1 MLVLG
6 IGNVIYAD
14 EGIGV
19 HFVRALAQN
28 YKFYPKTAARNSK
41 AGENLTARNFMQNSV
56 QVSAIQN
63 STSQNS
69 IERDSLQ
76 NFADKNFTQNF
87 TERDFDQNS
96 ASENFIS
103 EQNAV
108 AVNSLRNSKVANLD
122 RNSTSEHSA
131 KQNSASNFT
140 SQNSLINSAAQGSI
154 NADLIAENPA
164 APSSSADQIR
174 FIDGG
179 TLASFLMPTMAEF
192 DEILLV
198 DCIDAEGAKGGE
210 VYFFDYDAMPKQI
223 SWSGSA
229 HEVEMLQ
236 TLQMMDLCGDLP
248 HVKILA
254 VVPKRIE
261 EASFKLSSV
270 ILESS
275 KIMEKTALKYLSDL
289 GFAHEKIADL
299 SAQDIADRFAKRGR
313 DDSSI

>member
-1 MLVLG
+1 MRVLVLG

-28 YKFYPKTAARNSK
+28 YKFYPKASARNSM
-41 AGENLTARNFMQNSV
+41 AGENLTAQNFMQNSA

-76 NFADKNFTQNF
+76 NFADENSIFKQNF
-87 TERDFDQNS
+87 AT
-96 ASENFIS
+96 
-103 EQNAV
+103 
-108 AVNSLRNSKVANLD
+108 VNLN
-122 RNSTSEHSA
+122 RNSTSENSA
-131 KQNSASNFT
+131 KQDSASNFT
-140 SQNSLINSAAQGSI
+140 LQNSVINSTAQGSI
-154 NADLIAENPA
+154 NANLVAENPA
-164 APSSSADQIR
+164 APSRSVDQIR

-198 DCIDAEGAKGGE
+198 DCIDADGAKGGE

-254 VVPKRIE
+254 VVPRRIE
-261 EASFKLSSV
+261 EASFKLSSA

-299 SAQDIADRFAKRGR
+299 SAQDIADRFAKKGR

>member
-1 MLVLG
+1 MRVLVLG

-28 YKFYPKTAARNSK
+28 YKFYPKAAARNSM
-41 AGENLTARNFMQNSV
+41 AGEDIAAQNFMQNSA

-69 IERDSLQ
+69 IERNYLQ
-76 NFADKNFTQNF
+76 NFADENSIFKQNF
-87 TERDFDQNS
+87 AT
-96 ASENFIS
+96 
-103 EQNAV
+103 
-108 AVNSLRNSKVANLD
+108 ANLD

-131 KQNSASNFT
+131 KQDSASNFT
-140 SQNSLINSAAQGSI
+140 SQNSLINSVAQSSI
-154 NADLIAENPA
+154 NADFIAVNSA

-254 VVPKRIE
+254 VVPQRIE

>member
-28 YKFYPKTAARNSK
+28 YKFFPKAAARNSK
-41 AGENLTARNFMQNSV
+41 ADEDFAAQNFMQNSA

-69 IERDSLQ
+69 IKHNSLQ
-76 NFADKNFTQNF
+76 NFADENSIFKQNF
-87 TERDFDQNS
+87 
-96 ASENFIS
+96 AI
-103 EQNAV
+103 V
-108 AVNSLRNSKVANLD
+108 NLD
-122 RNSTSEHSA
+122 RNSTSENSA
-131 KQNSASNFT
+131 KQNSASNST
-140 SQNSLINSAAQGSI
+140 SQNFAINSAAQSSI
-154 NADLIAENPA
+154 NADLVTKNPA
-164 APSSSADQIR
+164 APSRSADQIR

-254 VVPKRIE
+254 VVPQRIE
-261 EASFKLSSV
+261 EASFELSSV

-275 KIMEKTALKYLSDL
+275 KTMEKTALKYLSNL
-289 GFAHEKIADL
+289 GFAYKKIADL
-299 SAQDIADRFAKRGR
+299 SAQDIADRFAKKGR

>member
-28 YKFYPKTAARNSK
+28 YKFYPKAAARNSM
-41 AGENLTARNFMQNSV
+41 AGENLTAQNFMQNSA

-63 STSQNS
+63 STLQNS
-69 IERDSLQ
+69 
-76 NFADKNFTQNF
+76 
-87 TERDFDQNS
+87 TERDPLQNS
-96 ASENFIS
+96 ANENFIS
-103 EQNAV
+103 EQNFAAV
-108 AVNSLRNSKVANLD
+108 NLD
-122 RNSTSEHSA
+122 RNSTSENSA
-131 KQNSASNFT
+131 EQNSASNFT
-140 SQNSLINSAAQGSI
+140 SQNSVINYAAQSSI
-154 NADLIAENPA
+154 NADFIAVNSA

-198 DCIDAEGAKGGE
+198 DCIDADGAKGGE

-254 VVPKRIE
+254 VVPRRIE

-275 KIMEKTALKYLSDL
+275 KIMEKTALKHLSDL

>member
-1 MLVLG
+1 M
-6 IGNVIYAD
+6 
-14 EGIGV
+14 
-19 HFVRALAQN
+19 
-28 YKFYPKTAARNSK
+28 
-41 AGENLTARNFMQNSV
+41 AGENFAAQNFMQNSA

-69 IERDSLQ
+69 IERNSLQ
-76 NFADKNFTQNF
+76 NFADENSIFKQNF
-87 TERDFDQNS
+87 
-96 ASENFIS
+96 A
-103 EQNAV
+103 
-108 AVNSLRNSKVANLD
+108 AVNLN
-122 RNSTSEHSA
+122 RNSTPEHSA
-131 KQNSASNFT
+131 KQNFASN
-140 SQNSLINSAAQGSI
+140 SALQNSVINSVAQSSI
-154 NADLIAENPA
+154 NSDFVAENSA

-198 DCIDAEGAKGGE
+198 DCIDADGAKGGE
-210 VYFFDYDAMPKQI
+210 VYFFDYEAMPKQI

-254 VVPKRIE
+254 VVPQRIE

-275 KIMEKTALKYLSDL
+275 KTMEKTALKYLSDL

>member
-1 MLVLG
+1 LRVLVLG

-28 YKFYPKTAARNSK
+28 YKFYPKTAARNSMS
-41 AGENLTARNFMQNSV
+41 GENFAAQNFIQNSV

-69 IERDSLQ
+69 TERDPLQ
-76 NFADKNFTQNF
+76 NFAD
-87 TERDFDQNS
+87 
-96 ASENFIS
+96 ENFIS
-103 EQNAV
+103 EQNFAAV
-108 AVNSLRNSKVANLD
+108 NLD

-140 SQNSLINSAAQGSI
+140 LQNSVIKSAAQNSIDSDFVAVNSAA
-154 NADLIAENPA
+154 
-164 APSSSADQIR
+164 PSNSSDQIR

-198 DCIDAEGAKGGE
+198 DCIDADGAKGGE

-254 VVPKRIE
+254 VVPRRIE

-275 KIMEKTALKYLSDL
+275 KTMEKTALKYLSDL

>member
-28 YKFYPKTAARNSK
+28 YKFYPKAAARNSK
-41 AGENLTARNFMQNSV
+41 AGEDFAAQNFMQNST

-69 IERDSLQ
+69 
-76 NFADKNFTQNF
+76 
-87 TERDFDQNS
+87 TERGSSQNS
-96 ASENFIS
+96 ANENFIS
-103 EQNAV
+103 EQNSAAV
-108 AVNSLRNSKVANLD
+108 NLD
-122 RNSTSEHSA
+122 RNSTPEHSA

-140 SQNSLINSAAQGSI
+140 LQNSVINSAVQSSI
-154 NADLIAENPA
+154 NSDFVAANSA
-164 APSSSADQIR
+164 APSNSSDQIR

-198 DCIDAEGAKGGE
+198 DCIDADGAKGGE

-254 VVPKRIE
+254 VVPRRIE

>member
-28 YKFYPKTAARNSK
+28 YKFYLKAAARNSM
-41 AGENLTARNFMQNSV
+41 ASEDFTAQNFMQNSA

-69 IERDSLQ
+69 IERNSLQ
-76 NFADKNFTQNF
+76 NFADENSIFKQNF
-87 TERDFDQNS
+87 
-96 ASENFIS
+96 A
-103 EQNAV
+103 A
-108 AVNSLRNSKVANLD
+108 ANLD
-122 RNSTSEHSA
+122 RNSTSENSA
-131 KQNSASNFT
+131 KQDSASNFT
-140 SQNSLINSAAQGSI
+140 SQNLAINSAAQGYI
-154 NADLIAENPA
+154 NANLVAKNSA
-164 APSSSADQIR
+164 APSRSADQIS

-254 VVPKRIE
+254 VVPQRIE

-275 KIMEKTALKYLSDL
+275 KTMEKTALKYLSDL

-299 SAQDIADRFAKRGR
+299 SAQDIADRFEKKGR

>member
-28 YKFYPKTAARNSK
+28 YKFYPKAAARNSM
-41 AGENLTARNFMQNSV
+41 AGEDFAAQNFMQNSA

-69 IERDSLQ
+69 IERDPLQ
-76 NFADKNFTQNF
+76 NFAD
-87 TERDFDQNS
+87 
-96 ASENFIS
+96 ENFIS
-103 EQNAV
+103 EQNFAAV
-108 AVNSLRNSKVANLD
+108 NLD

-140 SQNSLINSAAQGSI
+140 LQNSVINSVAQNSIGS
-154 NADLIAENPA
+154 DFIAVKSA

-198 DCIDAEGAKGGE
+198 DCIDADGAKGGE
-210 VYFFDYDAMPKQI
+210 VYFFDYEAMPKQI

-254 VVPKRIE
+254 VVPRRIE
-261 EASFKLSSV
+261 EASFKLSSM
-270 ILESS
+270 ILESL
-275 KIMEKTALKYLSDL
+275 KTMEKTALKYLSDL

-299 SAQDIADRFAKRGR
+299 SAQDIADRFAKKGR

>member
-28 YKFYPKTAARNSK
+28 YKFYPKATARNSM
-41 AGENLTARNFMQNSV
+41 AGENFAAQNFMQNSA

-69 IERDSLQ
+69 IEHDPLQ
-76 NFADKNFTQNF
+76 NFAN
-87 TERDFDQNS
+87 
-96 ASENFIS
+96 ENFIS
-103 EQNAV
+103 EQNFAAV
-108 AVNSLRNSKVANLD
+108 TLDRTSNPENSPKQNFASNSALRNSV
-122 RNSTSEHSA
+122 
-131 KQNSASNFT
+131 
-140 SQNSLINSAAQGSI
+140 INSVAQSSI
-154 NADLIAENPA
+154 NADFIAINST
-164 APSSSADQIR
+164 APSPSADQIR

-198 DCIDAEGAKGGE
+198 DCIDADGAKGGE

-236 TLQMMDLCGDLP
+236 TLQMMDLCGDQP
-248 HVKILA
+248 HVKILS
-254 VVPKRIE
+254 VEQRRIE

>member
-28 YKFYPKTAARNSK
+28 YKFYPKASARNSM
-41 AGENLTARNFMQNSV
+41 ASENFAAQNFMQNSA

-63 STSQNS
+63 STLQNS

-76 NFADKNFTQNF
+76 NFADENSIFKQNF
-87 TERDFDQNS
+87 AT
-96 ASENFIS
+96 
-103 EQNAV
+103 
-108 AVNSLRNSKVANLD
+108 VNLN
-122 RNSTSEHSA
+122 RNSTSENSA
-131 KQNSASNFT
+131 KQDSASNFT
-140 SQNSLINSAAQGSI
+140 SQNSVINSAAQSSI
-154 NADLIAENPA
+154 NANLVAENPA
-164 APSSSADQIR
+164 APSNSADQIR

-198 DCIDAEGAKGGE
+198 DCIDAEGAEGGE

-254 VVPKRIE
+254 VVPQRIE

-275 KIMEKTALKYLSDL
+275 KTMEKTALNYLSDL

>member
-28 YKFYPKTAARNSK
+28 YKFYPKTAARNSM
-41 AGENLTARNFMQNSV
+41 AGENFAAQNFMQNSA

-63 STSQNS
+63 SSLQNS
-69 IERDSLQ
+69 IECDSSQNSADTNSNSEQ
-76 NFADKNFTQNF
+76 NFA
-87 TERDFDQNS
+87 
-96 ASENFIS
+96 
-103 EQNAV
+103 AV
-108 AVNSLRNSKVANLD
+108 NLD

-131 KQNSASNFT
+131 KQNFASNFT
-140 SQNSLINSAAQGSI
+140 SQNSLINSAAQSSI
-154 NADLIAENPA
+154 DSDFVAVNSA

-198 DCIDAEGAKGGE
+198 DCIDADGAKGGE

-254 VVPKRIE
+254 VVPQRIE

>member
-1 MLVLG
+1 MRVLVLG

-28 YKFYPKTAARNSK
+28 YKFYPKTAVRNFM
-41 AGENLTARNFMQNSV
+41 ADENLMAQNFMQNSA

-69 IERDSLQ
+69 IERDPLQ
-76 NFADKNFTQNF
+76 NFAD
-87 TERDFDQNS
+87 
-96 ASENFIS
+96 ENFIS
-103 EQNAV
+103 EQNFAAV
-108 AVNSLRNSKVANLD
+108 NLD
-122 RNSTSEHSA
+122 RNSTPEHSA
-131 KQNSASNFT
+131 KQNFASN
-140 SQNSLINSAAQGSI
+140 SALQNSVINSVAQSSI
-154 NADLIAENPA
+154 NTDFVAVNSAVPN
-164 APSSSADQIR
+164 SSADQIR

-198 DCIDAEGAKGGE
+198 DCIDADGAEGGE
-210 VYFFDYDAMPKQI
+210 VYFFDYEAMPKQI

-254 VVPKRIE
+254 VVPRRIE

-270 ILESS
+270 ILQSS

>member
-28 YKFYPKTAARNSK
+28 YKFYPKTAARNSM
-41 AGENLTARNFMQNSV
+41 AGENFAAQNFMQNSV

-69 IERDSLQ
+69 IECDSM
-76 NFADKNFTQNF
+76 
-87 TERDFDQNS
+87 QNS

-103 EQNAV
+103 ERNSA
-108 AVNSLRNSKVANLD
+108 AVNSLRNSKAVNLD
-122 RNSTSEHSA
+122 RNFAAQNSA
-131 KQNSASNFT
+131 KQNCASNFT
-140 SQNSLINSAAQGSI
+140 SQNSVINSAVQSSI
-154 NADLIAENPA
+154 NADFIAVNSA
-164 APSSSADQIR
+164 APSNSADQIR

-179 TLASFLMPTMAEF
+179 TLASFLMPTMVEF

-198 DCIDAEGAKGGE
+198 DCIDADGAKGGE
-210 VYFFDYDAMPKQI
+210 VYFYDYEAMPKQI

-254 VVPKRIE
+254 VVPRRIE

-313 DDSSI
+313 DDSCI

>member
-28 YKFYPKTAARNSK
+28 YKFYPKAAARNSK
-41 AGENLTARNFMQNSV
+41 AGEDFAAQNFMQNST

-69 IERDSLQ
+69 TERDSS
-76 NFADKNFTQNF
+76 
-87 TERDFDQNS
+87 QNS
-96 ASENFIS
+96 TGKNFIS
-103 EQNAV
+103 EQNFAAV
-108 AVNSLRNSKVANLD
+108 NLD
-122 RNSTSEHSA
+122 RISTSENSA
-131 KQNSASNFT
+131 KQDSASNFT
-140 SQNSLINSAAQGSI
+140 SQNSIINSAAQSSI
-154 NADLIAENPA
+154 NADFIAVNSA
-164 APSSSADQIR
+164 APSNSANQIS

-198 DCIDAEGAKGGE
+198 DCIDADGAKGGE

-254 VVPKRIE
+254 VVPQRIE

-275 KIMEKTALKYLSDL
+275 KIMEKTALKHLSDL

>member
-28 YKFYPKTAARNSK
+28 YKFYPKAAARNSM
-41 AGENLTARNFMQNSV
+41 AGEDIAAQNFMQNSA

-76 NFADKNFTQNF
+76 NFADENSIFKQNF
-87 TERDFDQNS
+87 
-96 ASENFIS
+96 A
-103 EQNAV
+103 AV
-108 AVNSLRNSKVANLD
+108 KLD
-122 RNSTSEHSA
+122 RNSTSENSA

-140 SQNSLINSAAQGSI
+140 SQNSVINSAAQSSI
-154 NADLIAENPA
+154 DSDFIAVNSA
-164 APSSSADQIR
+164 VPSNSVDQIS

-198 DCIDAEGAKGGE
+198 DCIDAKGAKGGE

-254 VVPKRIE
+254 VVPQRIE

-275 KIMEKTALKYLSDL
+275 KTIEKTALKYLSDL

>member
-1 MLVLG
+1 MRVLVLG

-28 YKFYPKTAARNSK
+28 YKFYHKTAARNSM
-41 AGENLTARNFMQNSV
+41 AGENLTA
-56 QVSAIQN
+56 QN
-63 STSQNS
+63 STQNS
-69 IERDSLQ
+69 IERDLLQ
-76 NFADKNFTQNF
+76 NFTD
-87 TERDFDQNS
+87 
-96 ASENFIS
+96 ENFIS

-108 AVNSLRNSKVANLD
+108 AVNSLRNSKAVNLD
-122 RNSTSEHSA
+122 RNFAAQNSA

-140 SQNSLINSAAQGSI
+140 SQNSVINSAAQSSI
-154 NADLIAENPA
+154 DSDFVAVNSA

-198 DCIDAEGAKGGE
+198 DCIDADGAKGGE

-254 VVPKRIE
+254 VVPRRIE

>member
-28 YKFYPKTAARNSK
+28 YKFYPKAAARNSI
-41 AGENLTARNFMQNSV
+41 AGENFA
-56 QVSAIQN
+56 AQN
-63 STSQNS
+63 STQNSTERDSSQNS
-69 IERDSLQ
+69 TG
-76 NFADKNFTQNF
+76 K
-87 TERDFDQNS
+87 
-96 ASENFIS
+96 NFIS
-103 EQNAV
+103 ERNSAAINSLQNSK
-108 AVNSLRNSKVANLD
+108 AVNLD
-122 RNSTSEHSA
+122 QNFA
-131 KQNSASNFT
+131 AQNSAEQNFASNFT
-140 SQNSLINSAAQGSI
+140 SQNSVINSAAQSSI
-154 NADLIAENPA
+154 NSDFIAVNSA

-179 TLASFLMPTMAEF
+179 TLASFLIPTMAEF

-198 DCIDAEGAKGGE
+198 DCIDADGAKGGE

-229 HEVEMLQ
+229 HEIEMLQ

-254 VVPKRIE
+254 VVPQRIE

-270 ILESS
+270 ILQSS
-275 KIMEKTALKYLSDL
+275 KTMEKTALKYLSDL

-299 SAQDIADRFAKRGR
+299 SAQDIADRFAKKGR

>member
-1 MLVLG
+1 MRVLVLG

-28 YKFYPKTAARNSK
+28 YKFYPKATARNSM
-41 AGENLTARNFMQNSV
+41 AGEDLTVHNFMQNSV

-69 IERDSLQ
+69 IERDHLQ
-76 NFADKNFTQNF
+76 NFAD
-87 TERDFDQNS
+87 
-96 ASENFIS
+96 ENFIS
-103 EQNAV
+103 EQNFAAV
-108 AVNSLRNSKVANLD
+108 NLD
-122 RNSTSEHSA
+122 RNSTPEHSA
-131 KQNSASNFT
+131 KQNFASN
-140 SQNSLINSAAQGSI
+140 SALQNSVINSVAQSSI
-154 NADLIAENPA
+154 NADFVAVNSA

-179 TLASFLMPTMAEF
+179 TLASFLMHTMAEF

-198 DCIDAEGAKGGE
+198 DCIDADGAKGGE

-254 VVPKRIE
+254 VVPRRIE

>member
-28 YKFYPKTAARNSK
+28 YKFYPKATARNSMT
-41 AGENLTARNFMQNSV
+41 GEDLTAQNFMQNSA
-56 QVSAIQN
+56 QASAIQN

-69 IERDSLQ
+69 IKRNSLQ
-76 NFADKNFTQNF
+76 NYTGK
-87 TERDFDQNS
+87 
-96 ASENFIS
+96 NFIS
-103 EQNAV
+103 EQNFA
-108 AVNSLRNSKVANLD
+108 AVNLN
-122 RNSTSEHSA
+122 RNSTPENSA

-140 SQNSLINSAAQGSI
+140 SQNSVINSAAQSSI
-154 NADLIAENPA
+154 NTDFVAVNSAVPN
-164 APSSSADQIR
+164 SSADQIR

-198 DCIDAEGAKGGE
+198 DCIDADGAKGGE

-254 VVPKRIE
+254 VVPQRIE

-275 KIMEKTALKYLSDL
+275 KIMEKTALQYLSDL

-299 SAQDIADRFAKRGR
+299 SVQDIADRFAKRGR

>member
-1 MLVLG
+1 
-6 IGNVIYAD
+6 
-14 EGIGV
+14 
-19 HFVRALAQN
+19 
-28 YKFYPKTAARNSK
+28 
-41 AGENLTARNFMQNSV
+41 MQNSA

-76 NFADKNFTQNF
+76 NFADENSIFKQNF
-87 TERDFDQNS
+87 P
-96 ASENFIS
+96 
-103 EQNAV
+103 
-108 AVNSLRNSKVANLD
+108 AVNSN

-131 KQNSASNFT
+131 KQDSASNFT
-140 SQNSLINSAAQGSI
+140 SQNLAINSAAQSSI
-154 NADLIAENPA
+154 NADLITENSA
-164 APSSSADQIR
+164 ASSNSADQIR

-179 TLASFLMPTMAEF
+179 TLASFLTPTMAEF

-229 HEVEMLQ
+229 HEIEMLQ

-254 VVPKRIE
+254 VVPQRIE
-261 EASFKLSSV
+261 EASFKLSSA

-275 KIMEKTALKYLSDL
+275 KIMEKTALKYLLDL

-299 SAQDIADRFAKRGR
+299 SAQDIADRFAKKGR

>member
-28 YKFYPKTAARNSK
+28 YKFYPKTAARNSM
-41 AGENLTARNFMQNSV
+41 AGENLTAHNFMQNSA

-63 STSQNS
+63 SSLQNS
-69 IERDSLQ
+69 IECDSSQNSADTNSNSEQ
-76 NFADKNFTQNF
+76 NFA
-87 TERDFDQNS
+87 
-96 ASENFIS
+96 
-103 EQNAV
+103 AV
-108 AVNSLRNSKVANLD
+108 NLD

-131 KQNSASNFT
+131 KQNFASNFT
-140 SQNSLINSAAQGSI
+140 SQNSLINSAAQSSI
-154 NADLIAENPA
+154 NSDFIAVKSAVPN
-164 APSSSADQIR
+164 SSADQIS

-198 DCIDAEGAKGGE
+198 DCIDADGAKGGE

-254 VVPKRIE
+254 VVPQRIE

-275 KIMEKTALKYLSDL
+275 KTMEKTALKYLSDL

>member
-28 YKFYPKTAARNSK
+28 YKFYPKAAARNSM
-41 AGENLTARNFMQNSV
+41 AGEDFAVQNSTQNSA

-69 IERDSLQ
+69 IKRNSLQ
-76 NFADKNFTQNF
+76 NFAD
-87 TERDFDQNS
+87 
-96 ASENFIS
+96 ENFIS
-103 EQNAV
+103 EQNFAAV
-108 AVNSLRNSKVANLD
+108 NLD

-131 KQNSASNFT
+131 KQDSASNST
-140 SQNSLINSAAQGSI
+140 SQNLAINSAAQGSI
-154 NADLIAENPA
+154 NADLVAENPA
-164 APSSSADQIR
+164 APSQSTDQIR

-254 VVPKRIE
+254 VVPRRIE

-275 KIMEKTALKYLSDL
+275 KTMEKTALKYLSDL

>member
-28 YKFYPKTAARNSK
+28 YKFYPKASARNSM
-41 AGENLTARNFMQNSV
+41 AGENLTAQNFMQNSA

-76 NFADKNFTQNF
+76 NFADENSIFKQNF
-87 TERDFDQNS
+87 AT
-96 ASENFIS
+96 
-103 EQNAV
+103 
-108 AVNSLRNSKVANLD
+108 VNLN
-122 RNSTSEHSA
+122 RNSTSENSA
-131 KQNSASNFT
+131 KQDSASNFT
-140 SQNSLINSAAQGSI
+140 LQNSVINSTAQGSI
-154 NADLIAENPA
+154 NANLVAENPA
-164 APSSSADQIR
+164 APSRSVDQIR

-198 DCIDAEGAKGGE
+198 DCIDADGAKGGE

-236 TLQMMDLCGDLP
+236 TLQMMALCGDLP

-254 VVPKRIE
+254 VVPRRIE

>member
-1 MLVLG
+1 MRVLVLG
-6 IGNVIYAD
+6 IGNVIDAD

-28 YKFYPKTAARNSK
+28 YKFYHKTAARNSM
-41 AGENLTARNFMQNSV
+41 AGENLTA
-56 QVSAIQN
+56 QN
-63 STSQNS
+63 STQNS
-69 IERDSLQ
+69 IERDLLQ
-76 NFADKNFTQNF
+76 NFTD
-87 TERDFDQNS
+87 
-96 ASENFIS
+96 ENFIS
-103 EQNAV
+103 EQNSAAV
-108 AVNSLRNSKVANLD
+108 NLD
-122 RNSTSEHSA
+122 RNSTPEHSA

-140 SQNSLINSAAQGSI
+140 LQNSVINSAVQSSI
-154 NADLIAENPA
+154 NSDFVAANSA
-164 APSSSADQIR
+164 APSNSSDQIR

-198 DCIDAEGAKGGE
+198 DCIDADGAKGGE

-254 VVPKRIE
+254 VVPRRIE
-261 EASFKLSSV
+261 EASFKLSSA
-270 ILESS
+270 ILKSS
-275 KIMEKTALKYLSDL
+275 KTMEKTALQYLSDL

>member
-28 YKFYPKTAARNSK
+28 YKFYPKATARNSM
-41 AGENLTARNFMQNSV
+41 AGENFAAQNFMQNSA

-69 IERDSLQ
+69 IERDPLQ
-76 NFADKNFTQNF
+76 NFADENSIFKQNF
-87 TERDFDQNS
+87 TT
-96 ASENFIS
+96 
-103 EQNAV
+103 
-108 AVNSLRNSKVANLD
+108 ANLD
-122 RNSTSEHSA
+122 RNSTSENSA
-131 KQNSASNFT
+131 EQNSASNFT
-140 SQNSLINSAAQGSI
+140 LQNSIINSAAQSSI

-164 APSSSADQIR
+164 APGRSADQIR

-254 VVPKRIE
+254 VVPRRIE

-275 KIMEKTALKYLSDL
+275 KIMEKTALKHLSDL

>member
-28 YKFYPKTAARNSK
+28 YKFYPKTAARNSM
-41 AGENLTARNFMQNSV
+41 AGEDFAAQNFMQNSA
-56 QVSAIQN
+56 QASAIQN

-76 NFADKNFTQNF
+76 NFADENSIFKQNF
-87 TERDFDQNS
+87 AT
-96 ASENFIS
+96 
-103 EQNAV
+103 
-108 AVNSLRNSKVANLD
+108 VNLG

-131 KQNSASNFT
+131 KQNFASNFT
-140 SQNSLINSAAQGSI
+140 SQNSLINSAAQSSI
-154 NADLIAENPA
+154 DSDFVAVNSA

-198 DCIDAEGAKGGE
+198 DCIDADGAKGGE

-254 VVPKRIE
+254 VVPRRIE

-275 KIMEKTALKYLSDL
+275 KTMEKTALKYLSDL

>member
-28 YKFYPKTAARNSK
+28 YKFYPKTAARNSM
-41 AGENLTARNFMQNSV
+41 AGEDLTAQNFMQNSA

-69 IERDSLQ
+69 IERNYLQ
-76 NFADKNFTQNF
+76 NFADENSIFKQNF
-87 TERDFDQNS
+87 TT
-96 ASENFIS
+96 
-103 EQNAV
+103 
-108 AVNSLRNSKVANLD
+108 ANLD
-122 RNSTSEHSA
+122 RNSTPENSA
-131 KQNSASNFT
+131 EQNSASNFT
-140 SQNSLINSAAQGSI
+140 LQNSIMNSVAQSSINANLVAKNSAA
-154 NADLIAENPA
+154 
-164 APSSSADQIR
+164 PSNSADQIS

-198 DCIDAEGAKGGE
+198 DCIDAEGAKSGE
-210 VYFFDYDAMPKQI
+210 VYFFNYDAMPKQI

-254 VVPKRIE
+254 VVPQRIE

-275 KIMEKTALKYLSDL
+275 KTMEKTALKYLSDL

>member
-28 YKFYPKTAARNSK
+28 YKFYPKTAARNSM
-41 AGENLTARNFMQNSV
+41 AGENLTAQNFMQNSA

-69 IERDSLQ
+69 IECDSLQ
-76 NFADKNFTQNF
+76 NSTGK
-87 TERDFDQNS
+87 
-96 ASENFIS
+96 NFIS
-103 EQNAV
+103 EQNFAAV
-108 AVNSLRNSKVANLD
+108 NLD

-131 KQNSASNFT
+131 KQNYASNFT
-140 SQNSLINSAAQGSI
+140 LQNSVINSAAQSSI
-154 NADLIAENPA
+154 NADFIAVNSA

-198 DCIDAEGAKGGE
+198 DCIDADGAKGGE

-254 VVPKRIE
+254 VVPRRIE

-275 KIMEKTALKYLSDL
+275 KIMEKTALKHLSDL

>member
-28 YKFYPKTAARNSK
+28 YKFYPKTAARNSM
-41 AGENLTARNFMQNSV
+41 ASEDFTAQNFMQNSA

-69 IERDSLQ
+69 IERNSLQ
-76 NFADKNFTQNF
+76 NFADENSIFKQNF
-87 TERDFDQNS
+87 
-96 ASENFIS
+96 A
-103 EQNAV
+103 AV
-108 AVNSLRNSKVANLD
+108 NLD
-122 RNSTSEHSA
+122 RNSTPEHSA
-131 KQNSASNFT
+131 KQNFASN
-140 SQNSLINSAAQGSI
+140 SALQNSVINSVAQSSI
-154 NADLIAENPA
+154 NSDFVAENSA

-254 VVPKRIE
+254 VVPQRIE

-275 KIMEKTALKYLSDL
+275 KIMEKTALKHLSDL

>member
-28 YKFYPKTAARNSK
+28 YKFYPKTAARNSM
-41 AGENLTARNFMQNSV
+41 AGEDFAAQNFMQNSA

-69 IERDSLQ
+69 
-76 NFADKNFTQNF
+76 
-87 TERDFDQNS
+87 TERDPLQNS
-96 ASENFIS
+96 ANENFIS
-103 EQNAV
+103 ERNSA
-108 AVNSLRNSKVANLD
+108 AVNSLRNSTAVNLD
-122 RNSTSEHSA
+122 RNSAAQISTA
-131 KQNSASNFT
+131 QNFALNST
-140 SQNSLINSAAQGSI
+140 SQNSIINSAAQSSI
-154 NADLIAENPA
+154 NADFIAVNSA
-164 APSSSADQIR
+164 TPSNSSDQIR

-254 VVPKRIE
+254 VVPRRIE

-275 KIMEKTALKYLSDL
+275 KIMEKAALKYLSDL

>member
-28 YKFYPKTAARNSK
+28 YKFYPKTAARNSM
-41 AGENLTARNFMQNSV
+41 AGENFAAQNFMQNSA

-63 STSQNS
+63 SSLQNS
-69 IERDSLQ
+69 IECDFSQNSADTNSNSEQ
-76 NFADKNFTQNF
+76 NFA
-87 TERDFDQNS
+87 
-96 ASENFIS
+96 
-103 EQNAV
+103 AV
-108 AVNSLRNSKVANLD
+108 NLD

-131 KQNSASNFT
+131 KQNFASNFT
-140 SQNSLINSAAQGSI
+140 SQNSLINSAAQSSI
-154 NADLIAENPA
+154 DSDFVAVNSA

-198 DCIDAEGAKGGE
+198 DCIDADGAKGGE

-254 VVPKRIE
+254 VVPQRIE
-261 EASFKLSSV
+261 EASFKLSSA

-275 KIMEKTALKYLSDL
+275 KTMEKTALKYLSDL

>member
-28 YKFYPKTAARNSK
+28 YKFYPKAAARNSM
-41 AGENLTARNFMQNSV
+41 AGENFAAQNFIQNSV

-69 IERDSLQ
+69 TERDPLQ
-76 NFADKNFTQNF
+76 NFAD
-87 TERDFDQNS
+87 
-96 ASENFIS
+96 ENFIS
-103 EQNAV
+103 EQNFAAV
-108 AVNSLRNSKVANLD
+108 NLD
-122 RNSTSEHSA
+122 RNSTSENSA
-131 KQNSASNFT
+131 KQDSASNFT
-140 SQNSLINSAAQGSI
+140 SQNSVINSVAQSSINSDFIAVNSAA
-154 NADLIAENPA
+154 
-164 APSSSADQIR
+164 PSDSADQIS

-254 VVPKRIE
+254 VVPRRIE

-275 KIMEKTALKYLSDL
+275 KTMEKTALKYLSDL

>member
-28 YKFYPKTAARNSK
+28 YKFYPKAAARNSMV
-41 AGENLTARNFMQNSV
+41 GEDFAAQNFMQNSA

-69 IERDSLQ
+69 ANE
-76 NFADKNFTQNF
+76 
-87 TERDFDQNS
+87 NS
-96 ASENFIS
+96 IS
-103 EQNAV
+103 EQNFAAV
-108 AVNSLRNSKVANLD
+108 NLD

-131 KQNSASNFT
+131 KQNFASN
-140 SQNSLINSAAQGSI
+140 SALQNSVINSVAQSSI
-154 NADLIAENPA
+154 NTDFVAVNSAVPN
-164 APSSSADQIR
+164 SSADQIR

-198 DCIDAEGAKGGE
+198 DCIDADGAKGGE

-254 VVPKRIE
+254 VVPRRIE

-275 KIMEKTALKYLSDL
+275 KIMEKAALKYLSDL

>member
-28 YKFYPKTAARNSK
+28 YKFYPKAAARNSK
-41 AGENLTARNFMQNSV
+41 AGEDFAAQNFMQNST

-69 IERDSLQ
+69 TERDSS
-76 NFADKNFTQNF
+76 
-87 TERDFDQNS
+87 QNS
-96 ASENFIS
+96 TGKNFIS
-103 EQNAV
+103 EQNFAAV
-108 AVNSLRNSKVANLD
+108 NLD
-122 RNSTSEHSA
+122 RISTSENSA
-131 KQNSASNFT
+131 KQDSASNFT
-140 SQNSLINSAAQGSI
+140 SQNSIINSAAQSSI
-154 NADLIAENPA
+154 NADFIAVNSA
-164 APSSSADQIR
+164 APSNSANQIS

-198 DCIDAEGAKGGE
+198 DCIDADGAKGGE

-254 VVPKRIE
+254 VVPQRIE

-270 ILESS
+270 ILQSS

-313 DDSSI
+313 DDSCI

>member
-28 YKFYPKTAARNSK
+28 YKFYPKAAARNYI
-41 AGENLTARNFMQNSV
+41 AGENFAARNFMQNSA

-69 IERDSLQ
+69 TERDSS
-76 NFADKNFTQNF
+76 
-87 TERDFDQNS
+87 QNS
-96 ASENFIS
+96 TGKNFIS
-103 EQNAV
+103 EQNFAAV
-108 AVNSLRNSKVANLD
+108 NLD
-122 RNSTSEHSA
+122 RDSTSEHSA

-140 SQNSLINSAAQGSI
+140 SQNSLINSSAQSSI
-154 NADLIAENPA
+154 NADFVAVNSA
-164 APSSSADQIR
+164 APSNSADQIR

-179 TLASFLMPTMAEF
+179 TLASFLMPTIAEF

-198 DCIDAEGAKGGE
+198 DCIDADGVEGGE

-236 TLQMMDLCGDLP
+236 TLQMMDLYGDLP

-254 VVPKRIE
+254 VVPRRIE
-261 EASFKLSSV
+261 EASFKLSSM

-275 KIMEKTALKYLSDL
+275 KIMEKTALQYLSDL

-299 SAQDIADRFAKRGR
+299 NAQDIADRFAKRGR

>member
-28 YKFYPKTAARNSK
+28 YKFYPKAAARNSM
-41 AGENLTARNFMQNSV
+41 AGEDFAAQNFMQNSA

-76 NFADKNFTQNF
+76 NFADENSIFKQNF
-87 TERDFDQNS
+87 AT
-96 ASENFIS
+96 
-103 EQNAV
+103 
-108 AVNSLRNSKVANLD
+108 VNLN
-122 RNSTSEHSA
+122 RNSTSENSA
-131 KQNSASNFT
+131 KQDSASNFT
-140 SQNSLINSAAQGSI
+140 LQNSIINSAAQGSI
-154 NADLIAENPA
+154 NADLVAENPA
-164 APSSSADQIR
+164 APNDSADQIR

-192 DEILLV
+192 DEILLI

-254 VVPKRIE
+254 VVPQRIE

-275 KIMEKTALKYLSDL
+275 KTMEKTALKYLSDL

>member
-28 YKFYPKTAARNSK
+28 YKFYPKATARNSM
-41 AGENLTARNFMQNSV
+41 AGEDLTVHNFMQNSV

-69 IERDSLQ
+69 IERNSLQ
-76 NFADKNFTQNF
+76 NFADENSIFKQNF
-87 TERDFDQNS
+87 
-96 ASENFIS
+96 A
-103 EQNAV
+103 
-108 AVNSLRNSKVANLD
+108 AVNLN

-131 KQNSASNFT
+131 KQDSASNFT
-140 SQNSLINSAAQGSI
+140 LQNSIINSAAQSSI
-154 NADLIAENPA
+154 NSDFVAANSA

-198 DCIDAEGAKGGE
+198 DCIDADGAKGGE

-254 VVPKRIE
+254 VVPRRIE

-275 KIMEKTALKYLSDL
+275 KIMEKTALKHLSDL

>member
-28 YKFYPKTAARNSK
+28 YKFYPKAAARNYI
-41 AGENLTARNFMQNSV
+41 AGENFAARNFMQNSA

-69 IERDSLQ
+69 TERDSS
-76 NFADKNFTQNF
+76 
-87 TERDFDQNS
+87 QNS

-103 EQNAV
+103 ERNFAAV
-108 AVNSLRNSKVANLD
+108 NLD

-131 KQNSASNFT
+131 KQNCASNFT
-140 SQNSLINSAAQGSI
+140 SQNSVINSAAQSSI
-154 NADLIAENPA
+154 NADFIAVNSA
-164 APSSSADQIR
+164 APSNSSDQIR

-198 DCIDAEGAKGGE
+198 DCIDADGAKGGE

-275 KIMEKTALKYLSDL
+275 KTMEKTALQYLSDL

-299 SAQDIADRFAKRGR
+299 SVQDIADRFAKRGR

>member
-28 YKFYPKTAARNSK
+28 YKFYPKAAARNSM
-41 AGENLTARNFMQNSV
+41 AGENLTAQNFMQNSA

-69 IERDSLQ
+69 IERDPLQ
-76 NFADKNFTQNF
+76 NFADENSIFKQNF
-87 TERDFDQNS
+87 TT
-96 ASENFIS
+96 
-103 EQNAV
+103 
-108 AVNSLRNSKVANLD
+108 ANLD
-122 RNSTSEHSA
+122 RNSTSENSA
-131 KQNSASNFT
+131 KQNSASNST
-140 SQNSLINSAAQGSI
+140 SQNSVINSAAQSSI
-154 NADLIAENPA
+154 NANLIAENSA
-164 APSSSADQIR
+164 ATSDSVDQIS

-198 DCIDAEGAKGGE
+198 DCIDADGAKGGE

-254 VVPKRIE
+254 VVPQRIE

-270 ILESS
+270 ILQSS

-299 SAQDIADRFAKRGR
+299 SAQDIADRFAKKGR